1 MKYVSDLL
9 LSVVLVISER
19 VLMAFLWVMCV
30 NVKTAYI
37 KRLRMFFQNNTNPSE
52 IAIFQNNTIEILRI
66 KACKIEIKSR
76 DKAQCEKTTSKKIW
90 AKFGGKKM
98 KT

>member
-52 IAIFQNNTIEILRI
+52 IVIFQNNTIEILR
-66 KACKIEIKSR
+66 KEARKIEIKSR
-76 DKAQCEKTTSKKIW
+76 DKS
-90 AKFGGKKM
+90 
-98 KT
+98 